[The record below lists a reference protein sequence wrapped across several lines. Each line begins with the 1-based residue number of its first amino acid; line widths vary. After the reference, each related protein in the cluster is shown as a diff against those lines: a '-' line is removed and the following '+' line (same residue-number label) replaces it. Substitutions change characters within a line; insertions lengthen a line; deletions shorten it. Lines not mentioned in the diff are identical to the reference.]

1 MKKLL
6 RTKKAAD
13 RIGLEPA
20 SLRILEEKGLL
31 HPIRDWA
38 GHRRFREDEIDEFL
52 QKLLSGEIGELADDC
67 EHTKPAA

>member
-38 GHRRFREDEIDEFL
+38 GHRRFMQDDLDEFS
-52 QKLLSGEIGELADDC
+52 KRLLRGEIGELANG
-67 EHTKPAA
+67 